1 MTSMRKIIFM
11 LQAIFF
17 MGACAAPTAGA
28 SATTTAI
35 PSIQSPTA
43 TVAPLPTETPIPP
56 TPTTDYIEQVCSPL
70 DGIELN
76 ELTGIITQPYKTP
89 HPKNDDGHHGV
100 DFAFYRFNDLVGIEG
115 VPIAASLPGEVVTV
129 LIDKNPYGY
138 AVIIETPLKKLDP
151 ALLAKLAL
159 PEIQPTV
166 IPDPRVNCPPNGEL
180 SFTLS
185 ESDRSLYLLYG
196 HMKEMPLVKVG
207 DIVTCGQQLG
217 YVGNT
222 GQSSNAHLHFEA
234 RVGPSGARFESM
246 AYYTVQ
252 STEAERYNY
261 CVWRVSNRFELLDPM
276 ILLSVQN

>member
-1 MTSMRKIIFM
+1 MSMRKIIF
-11 LQAIFF
+11 LFLTILLFS
-17 MGACAAPTAGA
+17 ACAAPAA
-28 SATTTAI
+28 NVSATSTTI
-35 PSIQSPTA
+35 PSLEAPTA
-43 TVAPLPTETPIPP
+43 TVTPLPTETPIPP
-56 TPTTDYIEQVCSPL
+56 TPTTTYIEKVCSPL

-100 DFAFYRFNDLVGIEG
+100 DFAFYRFKDLVGIEG
-115 VPIAASLPGEVVTV
+115 IPITASLAGEVVTV
-129 LIDKNPYGY
+129 LVDKNPYGY
-138 AVIIETPLKKLDP
+138 AVIIETPLNNLNPD
-151 ALLAKLAL
+151 LLAKLKL

-166 IPDPRVNCPPNGEL
+166 VPDPRVNCPSNGEL
-180 SFTLS
+180 GFTLS

-207 DIVTCGQQLG
+207 DIITCGQQLG
-217 YVGNT
+217 YVGNS

-276 ILLSVQN
+276 ILLSMQN

>member
-1 MTSMRKIIFM
+1 MRKIIF
-11 LQAIFF
+11 LFLTILLFCS
-17 MGACAAPTAGA
+17 CAAPAA
-28 SATTTAI
+28 DVSATSTTI
-35 PSIQSPTA
+35 PSLEAPTA
-43 TVAPLPTETPIPP
+43 TVTPLPTETPIPP
-56 TPTTDYIEQVCSPL
+56 TPTTTYIEKVCSPL

-100 DFAFYRFNDLVGIEG
+100 DFAFYRFKDLVGIEG
-115 VPIAASLPGEVVTV
+115 IPITASLAGEVVTV
-129 LIDKNPYGY
+129 LVDKNPYGY
-138 AVIIETPLKKLDP
+138 AVIIETPLNNLNPD
-151 ALLAKLAL
+151 LLAKLKL

-166 IPDPRVNCPPNGEL
+166 VPDPRVNCPSNGEL
-180 SFTLS
+180 GFTLS

-207 DIVTCGQQLG
+207 DIIACGQQLG
-217 YVGNT
+217 YVGNS

-276 ILLSVQN
+276 ILLSMQN

>member
-1 MTSMRKIIFM
+1 MRKIITLLPLVFA
-11 LQAIFF
+11 LI
-17 MGACAAPTAGA
+17 ACAVPAESN
-28 SATTTAI
+28 SATATAI
-35 PSIQSPTA
+35 PSIQAPIV
-43 TVAPLPTETPIPP
+43 TVTPLPTETPIPP
-56 TPTTDYIEQVCSPL
+56 TPTTEFITKMCSPL
-70 DGIELN
+70 VGIELN

-138 AVIIETPLKKLDP
+138 AVIIETPLDKVDP
-151 ALLAKLAL
+151 VLLAKLEI

-166 IPDPRVNCPPNGEL
+166 VPDPRVNCPSNGEL

-185 ESDRSLYLLYG
+185 ESNRSLYLMYG
-196 HMKEMPLVKVG
+196 HMREMPLVKVG
-207 DIVTCGQQLG
+207 DVVTCGQQLG

-222 GQSSNAHLHFEA
+222 GQSSNPHLHFEA

-261 CVWRVSNRFELLDPM
+261 CIWRVSNRFELLDPM